1 MAGITTARGLAVLSP
16 RAYSAP
22 RSGPS
27 FYPVKPGRDAFSCG
41 VNVTFLAR
49 RPLFYAARVSASI
62 AGFGPHCP
70 GIGPTAASSD
80 WYSARFVL
88 RPRLGHA
95 GRFSAPEVATCTN
108 CCSKKVFGKRLAYR
122 CRLPATT
129 WLMWTK
135 LHPPPSSRSMF
146 RSKSAH
152 APLQQERRY
161 SGGVETSVC
170 RRTWDINCH
179 QDPAPGRQQ
188 YGRSRRCP

>member
-1 MAGITTARGLAVLSP
+1 MAGINNRPGASSPQSAGLQRPGLVLALTGLNPAASTLV
-16 RAYSAP
+16 AE
-22 RSGPS
+22 
-27 FYPVKPGRDAFSCG
+27 
-41 VNVTFLAR
+41 NVTFCAKK
-49 RPLFYAARVSASI
+49 PLFYAARASLSI
-62 AGFGPHCP
+62 AGFGPHRP
-70 GIGPTAASSD
+70 GIGSTVGPSD

-88 RPRLGHA
+88 RPKPGRA
-95 GRFSAPEVATCTN
+95 GRFSVPEVATCTN
-108 CCSKKVFGKRLAYR
+108 SCRKKVFGKRLDYR

-146 RSKSAH
+146 RSYSAH
-152 APLQQERRY
+152 ALLQQERRY
-161 SGGVETSVC
+161 SGGVEISVC